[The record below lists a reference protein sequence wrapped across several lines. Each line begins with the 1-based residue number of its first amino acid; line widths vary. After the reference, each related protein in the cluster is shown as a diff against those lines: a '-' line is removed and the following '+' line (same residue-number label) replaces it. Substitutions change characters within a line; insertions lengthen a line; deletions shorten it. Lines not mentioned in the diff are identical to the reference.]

1 MKNENILGQDIEKIY
16 YTGIT
21 AIRAMQQLSYED
33 DGEMAS
39 LAGAFLEQMARVG
52 SNCLVDVAGNNP
64 EALKSRAS
72 ICSDWPGFIPE
83 HKASRDANQKM
94 LKIIGLGSAVS
105 YKIKDANL
113 GTHLQEF
120 VSSMYFE
127 LTEARAQYRVDLNR
141 FGDDGLPAWRH
152 EAASLPCLSGSLD
165 DRMEWFTCGW
175 NAFVF
180 SQDGQPL
187 HENSHI
193 SALGLPGAEQRANNR
208 KHTKL
213 SRLRKQ
219 LRQWNES
226 LEAHRMDTRSK
237 AESLDVALLQHE
249 IELLEASGLD
259 IRDSEIVERAQNRIR
274 DAFLGRLNV

>member
-94 LKIIGLGSAVS
+94 LKIIGCDTELAKDGSEAVKLYRKAMKSGKPFDAVLLDLTIPGGMGGQETVKRLLEIDPDVKAIVSSGYSVDSVMANFREYGFSAVAT
-105 YKIKDANL
+105 KPFQLDE
-113 GTHLQEF
+113 LQE
-120 VSSMYFE
+120 VLQSIMQE
-127 LTEARAQYRVDLNR
+127 R
-141 FGDDGLPAWRH
+141 
-152 EAASLPCLSGSLD
+152 
-165 DRMEWFTCGW
+165 
-175 NAFVF
+175 
-180 SQDGQPL
+180 
-187 HENSHI
+187 
-193 SALGLPGAEQRANNR
+193 
-208 KHTKL
+208 
-213 SRLRKQ
+213 
-219 LRQWNES
+219 NE
-226 LEAHRMDTRSK
+226 
-237 AESLDVALLQHE
+237 
-249 IELLEASGLD
+249 
-259 IRDSEIVERAQNRIR
+259 
-274 DAFLGRLNV
+274 